1 MPGSEKTAFLWQTLL
16 NKYSLMSIS
25 FQLWYYTSW
34 AKAFYMLLCCALIV
48 WTIHFFRVKNR
59 LKLKHLEKEKILE
72 QSRAKLEFFTNLS
85 HDLKTPLGMI
95 IAPISRMLPE
105 IRISREKK

>member
-1 MPGSEKTAFLWQTLL
+1 MASKLDSYGKPFEQI
-16 NKYSLMSIS
+16 YSLDVHI
-25 FQLWYYTSW
+25 LPPWYYTSW

-59 LKLKHLEKEKILE
+59 LKLEHLEKEKILE

-85 HDLKTPLGMI
+85 HDLKTPLSMI

-105 IRISREKK
+105 IRNQQEKK